1 MNAFPLTTGRFVFQA
16 ARYQDGVAEL
26 EYRIDAPDLQSQFVE
41 RIRFPGAP
49 SVLPVDRL
57 AACESALRLLHL
69 IAGVSYYKS
78 ALPPQLEIAT
88 GAISHERA
96 ALLQAIYQH
105 GLGEFAYQNKLS
117 IPANFAGNANAS
129 EAAAPSSAGSAKLP
143 HRALVPIGGGKD
155 SLVTIEALKRAQV
168 PACVV
173 WIGSSEL
180 IAAVAAATGLPTL
193 NIQREIAPELFAL
206 NAQGALNGHVP
217 VTAINS
223 AILTLAALL
232 YGYDEIVFSNEAS
245 ANAATLIDSAGRA
258 VNHQWSKSF
267 AFEQQFAALVR
278 AEVASDLHY
287 HSLLRPLRELAITA
301 RFAKFNQYD
310 QLFSSCNRNF
320 RILGSKPSSRWC
332 GVCPKCHFVFLAL
345 APFVA
350 KPRLIQIFGRNLLD
364 DQTQTDGFD
373 QLIEWN
379 GTHKPFECVGEA
391 EESRAA
397 FFALTERADWAE
409 DALVKRFAR
418 TIAPTLD
425 RSDYDLAKLCAPITP
440 LASDSVLS
448 ALDVG

>member
-1 MNAFPLTTGRFVFQA
+1 MNNSALFPLTDGSFVFHSA
-16 ARYQDGVAEL
+16 TYQDGVAEL
-26 EYRIDAPDLQSQFVE
+26 CYQIESSTLKVQFVE
-41 RIRFPGAP
+41 RVRFPGAP
-49 SVLPVDRL
+49 NAFPADRRL
-57 AACESALRLLHL
+57 ACESALQLLHL

-78 ALPPQLEIAT
+78 ALPPTMSIHTA
-88 GAISHERA
+88 AISGLRA
-96 ALLQAIYQH
+96 ALLQDIYQH
-105 GLGEFAYQNKLS
+105 GLGEFAYQNRLR
-117 IPANFAGNANAS
+117 IPAQFVADANLSVTAL
-129 EAAAPSSAGSAKLP
+129 AANLNR
-143 HRALVPIGGGKD
+143 RALVPIGGGKD
-155 SLVTIEALKRAQV
+155 SLVTIEALKRAQT
-168 PACVV
+168 PACAV
-173 WIGSSEL
+173 WIGNSEL

-193 NIQREIAPELFAL
+193 NIQREISPELFAL

-245 ANAATLIDSAGRA
+245 ANAATLVDAQGRA

-267 AFEQQFAALVR
+267 AFEQQFAAVLR

-364 DQTQTDGFD
+364 DTAQCEGFD
-373 QLIEWN
+373 QLIEWQ
-379 GTHKPFECVGEA
+379 GAHKPFECVGEA

-397 FFALTERADWAE
+397 FFALTDRADWAE
-409 DALVKRFAR
+409 DALVQRFQR
-418 TIAPTLD
+418 QIAPTLD
-425 RSDYDLAKLCAPITP
+425 RASYDLTKLCAPITP
-440 LASDSVLS
+440 LAADSVLRL
-448 ALDVG
+448 LDRT